1 LFNEYG
7 PTEATVWCTAG
18 ELTGP
23 MVHVGRP
30 ISGTRVEVVDRHLKP
45 VAIGVRGEILISGAG
60 VAAGYVGQPET
71 TAERFIIRDGV
82 RCYRSGDLGRFRSD
96 GSLELLGRLDDQV
109 KIRGIRVEPAEIEA
123 VLVSHPGVSAAAV
136 VAVEGNL
143 VAHVCAAQSSEDE
156 LRRFVAT
163 RLPESFVP
171 CAWAFH
177 RDLPKMTS
185 GKIDRH
191 ALIARGF
198 PRTAAAL
205 PPRDETEREL
215 LRLFQE
221 IFDVQSLG
229 VDNGFFQLG
238 GHSLLA
244 VELMARIEKQFGRRL
259 PLAAIFRGD
268 TVADLAA
275 KLREPAAEQSSPLVL
290 LERGGPGTPFF
301 FVHPVGG
308 TILQYRTLARGL
320 GAQRPFYALQSPALE
335 GNPLPPDISI
345 EALAR
350 NYLDAIRTAMPK
362 GPYLL
367 GGWSFGGLVA
377 FEMAQALRHA
387 GEEVALLALL
397 DSHAQNDSHADAGEV
412 ATLATWELGDGQS
425 WPQQHFAKVE
435 QIVHAHLGATRRWTP
450 NPYDGRAVLFTAHQ
464 RGAIPDAT
472 LGWGPLIPRLSVIEV
487 DADHFSLLREPA
499 IDEVAEKLRAALA
512 GGP

>member
-1 LFNEYG
+1 
-7 PTEATVWCTAG
+7 
-18 ELTGP
+18 
-23 MVHVGRP
+23 M
-30 ISGTRVEVVDRHLKP
+30 
-45 VAIGVRGEILISGAG
+45 
-60 VAAGYVGQPET
+60 
-71 TAERFIIRDGV
+71 
-82 RCYRSGDLGRFRSD
+82 
-96 GSLELLGRLDDQV
+96 
-109 KIRGIRVEPAEIEA
+109 
-123 VLVSHPGVSAAAV
+123 LVSHPGVSSAAV

-143 VAHVCAAQSSEDE
+143 VAHVCAAQSSEHE
-156 LRRFVAT
+156 LRRFLAT
-163 RLPESFVP
+163 RLPESLVP
-171 CAWAFH
+171 RAWAFH

-191 ALIARGF
+191 ALIAHGF

-205 PPRDETEREL
+205 PARDETEREL
-215 LRLFQE
+215 LHVFEELFE
-221 IFDVQSLG
+221 TQSLG

-244 VELMARIEKQFGRRL
+244 VELMARIEKQFGRRV
-259 PLAAIFRGD
+259 PLAAIFQGD

-275 KLREPAAEQSSPLVL
+275 KLREPAPEQGSPLVL
-290 LERGGPGTPFF
+290 LERGGPSTPFF

-308 TILQYRTLARGL
+308 TILQYRALARGL
-320 GAQRPFYALQSPALE
+320 GVQRPFYALESPALE
-335 GNPLPPDISI
+335 GNPLPHDISI

-350 NYLDAIRTAMPK
+350 NYLDAVRTAMPK

-397 DSHAQNDSHADAGEV
+397 DSHVQNDSHADADTV
-412 ATLATWELGDGQS
+412 ATLATWELGDAQS

-435 QIVHAHLGATRRWTP
+435 RIVHAHLVATRRWTP
-450 NPYDGRAVLFTAHQ
+450 KPYDGSAILFSARQ
-464 RGAIPDAT
+464 RGVVRDST
-472 LGWGPLIPRLSVIEV
+472 LGWGPLMPRLSVIEV
-487 DADHFSLLREPA
+487 EADHFSLLREPA